1 MGDAFLSVHF
11 LTPFYA
17 MGLAFFD
24 NQKTDYIGDLSV
36 RLQYFLIVIWVLLTI
51 DLILLI
57 ILAATALGFIIPL
70 PFTFIPWIVVPIGFL
85 GCWRRNHIL
94 VLIYVMAGAASYFL
108 LMLGMAIIVIIIADI
123 ATACGCC
130 GTDCHVGH
138 QFYIP
143 TIAVYILFG
152 ICFVCGGIV
161 LGIVLRTFTRYWKL
175 RQRLVRAKRGAPS
188 EKPAKKKAPADDPED
203 DHY

>member
-36 RLQYFLIVIWVLLTI
+36 RLQYFLIAIFFFLTI
-51 DLILLI
+51 DLIILI
-57 ILAATALGFIIPL
+57 ILAATAVGFVIPG
-70 PFTFIPWIVVPIGFL
+70 VV
-85 GCWRRNHIL
+85 
-94 VLIYVMAGAASYFL
+94 SYFL